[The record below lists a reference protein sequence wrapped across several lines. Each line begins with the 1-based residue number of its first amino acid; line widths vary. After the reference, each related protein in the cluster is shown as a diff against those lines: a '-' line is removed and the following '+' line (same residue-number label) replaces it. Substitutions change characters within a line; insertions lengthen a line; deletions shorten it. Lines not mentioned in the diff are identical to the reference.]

1 MPIQQI
7 ELEEVS
13 MGISDEAFDGLMSD
27 TALVRMT
34 WAGQFPGNPSPCP
47 ASILMTHYQA
57 AFNFMEK

>member
-13 MGISDEAFDGLMSD
+13 MGMSDEAFDGLMSD
-27 TALVRMT
+27 TALVPMT

-47 ASILMTHYQA
+47 ASI
-57 AFNFMEK
+57 